1 MNTLKSI
8 VIYFFNKFLYLIL
21 IVGLPS
27 ILAGFTMTGKGAFDI
42 IMHFPQYEFTS
53 FVDVYMAV
61 LGRDAK
67 WLYFQP
73 LAFIGL
79 ALGMSLLYATID
91 SHMRMGDFNIRNV
104 VRKIDYNFLPC
115 TKFVFS
121 IAIAGHL
128 IIVLL
133 SALIFLYYRIMQST
147 TVGWIL
153 TILTILLSGVL
164 FLAIVTW
171 LLLWLPTMLHTG
183 LRDSRAF
190 VMSSKQI
197 GPVFIKTMSTLILPV
212 LPYAL
217 MMVLNSCY
225 NWVLAIVFD
234 VLFIAFFDI
243 WATVT
248 MNTVYYDLNSIERA
262 DLNSMIWSKNIRS

>member
-8 VIYFFNKFLYLIL
+8 IKYFFNKFLYLIL

-27 ILAGFTMTGKGAFDI
+27 ILAGFTMTGKGIFDLM
-42 IMHFPQYEFTS
+42 MHFPQYEFES
-53 FVDVYMAV
+53 FVDVYLVV
-61 LGRDAK
+61 LSRNAK

-104 VRKIDYNFLPC
+104 IRKFDYNFLPC
-115 TKFVFS
+115 AKFILS

-128 IIVLL
+128 LL
-133 SALIFLYYRIMQST
+133 LLLTSLIFLYYRISQNVTLAWVLT
-147 TVGWIL
+147 TV
-153 TILTILLSGVL
+153 TIFVVGLI
-164 FLAIVTW
+164 FMAIITW

-183 LRDSRAF
+183 LRDGRAF

-197 GPVFIKTMSTLILPV
+197 APVFMKTLFTLLIPV
-212 LPYAL
+212 IPYVLL
-217 MMVLNSCY
+217 MILNSCF
-225 NWVLAIVFD
+225 NWVVAIVFD

-248 MNTVYYDLNSIERA
+248 MNTVYYDLNNIERE
-262 DLNSMIWSKNIRS
+262 DLKSMIWSKNIRS